1 MLGQK
6 GQEAPRHDL
15 ASEAS
20 CFKDTSVIILD
31 VGEVPF
37 DDPAD
42 TLVSDN
48 WSNKVASKCYIHK
61 RSNDSC
67 MMTSIGERPDK
78 RS

>member
-20 CFKDTSVIILD
+20 CFEDTSVIILY

-37 DDPAD
+37 DDPED
-42 TLVSDN
+42 TLVLGN
-48 WSNKVASKCYIHK
+48 
-61 RSNDSC
+61 
-67 MMTSIGERPDK
+67 
-78 RS
+78 